1 MKCDRLKDGRAP
13 GCGLLRW
20 LAASAGLAGLLS
32 GVLPA
37 AETLETSWSFRPLYR
52 PALPKVEHE
61 SWVRD
66 DLDRFI
72 LSKLTERK
80 VPPNLDADRTVLIR
94 RATFDLTG
102 LPPTE
107 KEIADFLRDP
117 ASDDQALATV
127 VDRLLQS
134 PRFGERWGRH
144 WLDVVRYAD
153 SVGRT
158 MNAAFPFARRYRD
171 YVIDA
176 FNKDKP
182 YHRFIAE
189 QVAGDLLPAN
199 TPEEKSENSIATG
212 MLTMASLDLSD
223 GGELFRLDQVDD
235 QIDVTTR
242 AFFGLT
248 VACARCHD
256 HKTDP
261 IAQRDYYALAGI
273 FYSSETWQGQRPK
286 GDLGPNGYVDVD
298 ALVRVPAVAAPV
310 VAGGGSS
317 KGSGVSSPGGSGADD
332 SSMMDMQPSKGYPV
346 LFRYDATRAMGLA
359 AGEMQDCPIA
369 IKGDAYDRGEAPKRG
384 TLQIPM
390 LPALPVIPEKAS
402 GRLELARWIAT
413 PNHPLTSR
421 VMVNRIWQH
430 LFGRGIVRTVDDFG
444 LTGEA
449 PTHPEL
455 LDHLAIRFVEGGWS
469 VKKMIRTIMLS
480 RTYRLSSKGDVQKE
494 QSDGPN
500 DLFWRMNLRR
510 LEMEAI
516 RDSMFFAAGR
526 LSFER
531 PGGVQVAGFG
541 GKGREARLR
550 SLTPDDEPCRA
561 VYLPVL
567 RSMLTPMHE
576 TFDFPDPSQ
585 IKGQR
590 EVTTVSPQALFF
602 LNGDLAAS
610 LAHDAAARLLE
621 EEHKDDAARVQA
633 AYLRLLGRKPDAAE
647 NEAARSL
654 MKSLHPPDNTRDAS
668 TWRWSVLIQ
677 ALMSSAEFRYLL

>member
-1 MKCDRLKDGRAP
+1 MHASLFLKVTRVVTVI
-13 GCGLLRW
+13 LL
-20 LAASAGLAGLLS
+20 LASSSTVARDKEA
-32 GVLPA
+32 V
-37 AETLETSWSFRPLYR
+37 SWAFRPLYR
-52 PALPKVEHE
+52 PATPTVEHE
-61 SWVRD
+61 TWVRD

-72 LSKLTERK
+72 LAKLTEK
-80 VPPNLDADRTVLIR
+80 KILPNLDADRTVLLR

-107 KEIADFLRDP
+107 KELEDFLRDP
-117 ASDDQALATV
+117 ANDDQAFAKA

-182 YHRFIAE
+182 YNRFIAE
-189 QVAGDLLPAN
+189 QIAGDLLPAA
-199 TPEEKSENSIATG
+199 TPQEKSENTIATG

-223 GGELFRLDQVDD
+223 GGELFRMDQVDD

-256 HKTDP
+256 HKTDA
-261 IAQRDYYALAGI
+261 ITQHDYYALAGI

-286 GDLGPNGYVDVD
+286 GDLGANGYVDVD
-298 ALVRVPAVAAPV
+298 ALVRVPAAGPMVASN
-310 VAGGGSS
+310 SS
-317 KGSGVSSPGGSGADD
+317 KGSVASSSSGGSSAGGADD
-332 SSMMDMQPSKGYPV
+332 SGMMDMQMNNGRYPV
-346 LFRYDATRAMGLA
+346 FFRYDATRAMGLA
-359 AGEMQDCPIA
+359 EGEPTDCPIA

-384 TLQIPM
+384 DLQIPM
-390 LPALPVIPEKAS
+390 LPALPVISGKAS
-402 GRLELARWIAT
+402 GRLELAKWIAT

-430 LFGRGIVRTVDDFG
+430 LFGRGIVRSVDDFG
-444 LTGEA
+444 RTGEE

-455 LDHLAIRFVEGGWS
+455 LDHLAVRFVENGWS
-469 VKKMIRTIMLS
+469 VKQMIRSIMLS
-480 RTYRLSSKGDVQKE
+480 RTYRLSSKGDAARE
-494 QSDGPN
+494 ELDGAN
-500 DLFWRMNLRR
+500 DYFWRMNLRR

-516 RDSMFFAAGR
+516 RDSMFFMAGE
-526 LSFER
+526 LNLER
-531 PGGVQVAGFG
+531 PEGTQVAGYG
-541 GKGREARLR
+541 GKGKEARLR

-567 RSMLTPMHE
+567 RSLLTPMHE

-585 IKGQR
+585 IKGLR
-590 EVTTVSPQALFF
+590 EVTTVAPQALFF
-602 LNGDLAAS
+602 LNGELSAS
-610 LAHDAAARLLE
+610 LARAAAERLLE

-633 AYLRLLGRKPDAAE
+633 AYVRILGRKPDASE
-647 NEAARSL
+647 ITAARDM
-654 MKSLHPPDNTRDAS
+654 MKALDA
-668 TWRWSVLIQ
+668 TGTARWSIFIQ

>member
-1 MKCDRLKDGRAP
+1 MGSL
-13 GCGLLRW
+13 
-20 LAASAGLAGLLS
+20 LAASSVVARDKEA
-32 GVLPA
+32 V
-37 AETLETSWSFRPLYR
+37 SWAFRPLYR
-52 PALPKVEHE
+52 PVAPKVERE
-61 SWVRD
+61 NWIRD

-72 LSKLTERK
+72 LVKLEEK
-80 VPPNLDADRTVLIR
+80 KILPNLDAERAVLLR

-107 KEIADFLRDP
+107 KELEDFLRDP
-117 ASDDQALATV
+117 ANDDQAFAKV

-182 YHRFIAE
+182 YNRFIAE
-189 QVAGDLLPAN
+189 QLAGDLLPAA
-199 TPEEKSENSIATG
+199 TPQERSENTIATG

-223 GGELFRLDQVDD
+223 GGELFRMDQVDD

-256 HKTDP
+256 HKTDA
-261 IAQRDYYALAGI
+261 ITQRDYYALAGI

-286 GDLGPNGYVDVD
+286 GDLGANGYVDVD
-298 ALVRVPAVAAPV
+298 ALVRVPAAGTEVAANTS
-310 VAGGGSS
+310 G
-317 KGSGVSSPGGSGADD
+317 KSGVASSSSSGSDD
-332 SSMMDMQPSKGYPV
+332 SSMMDMQMNNGRYPV
-346 LFRYDATRAMGLA
+346 FYRFDPARAMGLA
-359 AGEMQDCPIA
+359 EGEPQDCPLA
-369 IKGDAYDRGEAPKRG
+369 IKGDAYNRGEAPKRG
-384 TLQIPM
+384 ELQIPM
-390 LPALPVIPEKAS
+390 LPPLPVIPEKAS
-402 GRLELARWIAT
+402 GRLELAKWIST

-430 LFGRGIVRTVDDFG
+430 LFGRGIVRSVDDFG
-444 LTGEA
+444 RTGEE

-455 LDHLAIRFVEGGWS
+455 LDHLAVRFVENSWS
-469 VKKMIRTIMLS
+469 VKQMIRSIMLS
-480 RTYRLSSKGDVQKE
+480 RTYRLSSKGDAAKE
-494 QSDGPN
+494 ELDGGN
-500 DLFWRMNLRR
+500 DYFWRMNLRR

-516 RDSMFFAAGR
+516 RDSMFFVAGE
-526 LSFER
+526 LKFER
-531 PGGVQVAGFG
+531 PEGTQVAGYG
-541 GKGREARLR
+541 GKGKEARLR
-550 SLTPDDEPCRA
+550 SLTPDDEPCRT

-567 RSMLTPMHE
+567 RSLLTPMHE

-590 EVTTVSPQALFF
+590 EVTTVAPQALFF
-602 LNGDLAAS
+602 LNGELSAS
-610 LAHDAAARLLE
+610 LARAAAERLLE
-621 EEHKDDAARVQA
+621 EEHKDDAARVQV
-633 AYLRLLGRKPDAAE
+633 AYIRVLGRKPDVAE
-647 NEAARSL
+647 VTAARDM
-654 MKSLHPPDNTRDAS
+654 MKALDAS
-668 TWRWSVLIQ
+668 LGSARWAILIQ

>member
-1 MKCDRLKDGRAP
+1 MHASWPLRP
-13 GCGLLRW
+13 IGLAALGF
-20 LAASAGLAGLLS
+20 LFIAASAMARDKEA
-32 GVLPA
+32 V
-37 AETLETSWSFRPLYR
+37 SWAFRPLYR
-52 PALPKVEHE
+52 PVLPKVGHE
-61 SWVRD
+61 NWVRD

-72 LSKLTERK
+72 LAKLTEK
-80 VPPNLDADRTVLIR
+80 KILPSLDADRPVLLR

-107 KEIADFLRDP
+107 KELEDFLRDP
-117 ASDDQALATV
+117 ASDDQAFAKV

-189 QVAGDLLPAN
+189 QIAGDLLPAATPQEKAEN
-199 TPEEKSENSIATG
+199 TIATG

-223 GGELFRLDQVDD
+223 GGELFRMDQVDD

-256 HKTDP
+256 HKTDA
-261 IAQRDYYALAGI
+261 ITQRDYYALAGI
-273 FYSSETWQGQRPK
+273 FYSSDTWQGQRPK
-286 GDLGPNGYVDVD
+286 GDLGANGYVDVN
-298 ALVRVPAVAAPV
+298 ALVQVPAVAMPV
-310 VAGGGSS
+310 VANAAKGNAPSSSGNNGGG
-317 KGSGVSSPGGSGADD
+317 DD
-332 SSMMDMQPSKGYPV
+332 SSMTDMQMNSGRYPV
-346 LFRYDATRAMGLA
+346 FFKYDATRAMGMA
-359 AGEMQDCPIA
+359 EGEPTDCPVA

-384 TLQIPM
+384 DLQIPM
-390 LPALPVIPEKAS
+390 LPPLPVIPDKAS

-421 VMVNRIWQH
+421 VMVNRLWQH
-430 LFGRGIVRTVDDFG
+430 LFGRGLVRSVDDFG
-444 LTGEA
+444 RTGEE

-455 LDHLAIRFVEGGWS
+455 LDHLAIRFVENGWS
-469 VKKMIRTIMLS
+469 MKQMIRSIMLS
-480 RTYRLSSKGDVQKE
+480 RTYRLSSKGDAAKE
-494 QSDGPN
+494 QLDGPN
-500 DLFWRMNLRR
+500 DFFWRMNVRR
-510 LEMEAI
+510 LEVEAI
-516 RDSMFFAAGR
+516 RDSMFFVAGE
-526 LSFER
+526 LKFER
-531 PGGVQVAGFG
+531 PEGVQVAGFG

-567 RSMLTPMHE
+567 RSLLTPMHE

-590 EVTTVSPQALFF
+590 EVTTVAPQALFF
-602 LNGDLAAS
+602 LNGELPAS
-610 LAHDAAARLLE
+610 LARAAASRLLE
-621 EEHKDDAARVQA
+621 EEHKDDAGRVQA
-633 AYLRLLGRKPDAAE
+633 AYLRVLGRRPDAAE
-647 NEAARSL
+647 ISAACEMINALDVAEA
-654 MKSLHPPDNTRDAS
+654 D
-668 TWRWSVLIQ
+668 RWAIFVQ
-677 ALMSSAEFRYLL
+677 ALMSSAEFRYIL

>member
-1 MKCDRLKDGRAP
+1 VI
-13 GCGLLRW
+13 
-20 LAASAGLAGLLS
+20 AAVLVVFASTVSAGDKI
-32 GVLPA
+32 
-37 AETLETSWSFRPLYR
+37 ETSWSFRPIYR
-52 PALPKVEHE
+52 PAVPVVEHE

-72 LSKLTERK
+72 LAKLTEK
-80 VPPNLDADRTVLIR
+80 KILPNLDADRTVLLR

-107 KEIADFLRDP
+107 KELEDFLRD
-117 ASDDQALATV
+117 SSNDDQALAKV

-144 WLDVVRYAD
+144 WLDVVRYSD

-158 MNAAFPFARRYRD
+158 LNAAFPFARRYRD

-182 YHRFIAE
+182 YNRFIAE
-189 QVAGDLLPAN
+189 QISGDLLPAA
-199 TPEEKSENSIATG
+199 TPQEKAENVIATG

-261 IAQRDYYALAGI
+261 ISQMDYYALAGI
-273 FYSSETWQGQRPK
+273 FYSSETWQGQRSR
-286 GDLGPNGYVDVD
+286 GDLGANGYVDED
-298 ALVRVPAVAAPV
+298 ALVRVPAPAVVAANT
-310 VAGGGSS
+310 G
-317 KGSGVSSPGGSGADD
+317 KGSVTTSSSSSSGTGGKGSDD
-332 SSMMDMQPSKGYPV
+332 SSMMDMQTNNGRYPV
-346 LFRYDATRAMGLA
+346 LFRYDPTRAMGMA
-359 AGEMQDCPIA
+359 EGEADDCPVA
-369 IKGDAYDRGEAPKRG
+369 IKGDAHNRGEAPKRG
-384 TLQIPM
+384 DLKIPM
-390 LPALPVIPEKAS
+390 LPAMPVIPAKAS
-402 GRLELARWIAT
+402 GRQELARWIST

-430 LFGRGIVRTVDDFG
+430 LFGRGIVRSVDDFG
-444 LTGEA
+444 LTGDQ

-455 LDHLAIRFVEGGWS
+455 LDHLAVRFVEGGWS
-469 VKKMIRTIMLS
+469 VKQMIRTIMLS
-480 RTYRLSSKGDVQKE
+480 RTYRLSSKGDAAKE
-494 QSDGPN
+494 QLDGPN
-500 DLFWRMNLRR
+500 DYFWRMNLRR

-516 RDSMFFAAGR
+516 RDSMFFVAGE
-526 LSFER
+526 LTFER
-531 PGGVQVAGFG
+531 PNGVQVAGFG

-590 EVTTVSPQALFF
+590 EVTTVAPQALFF
-602 LNGDLAAS
+602 LNGELSVS
-610 LAHDAAARLLE
+610 LARATAQRLLGE
-621 EEHKDDAARVQA
+621 EYKDDVSRVQA
-633 AYLRLLGRKPDAAE
+633 AYVRVLGRKADAAE
-647 NEAARSL
+647 LTAVRDMMKELDVSSGSGNAETARW
-654 MKSLHPPDNTRDAS
+654 TIF
-668 TWRWSVLIQ
+668 IQ